1 MDLKD
6 IPFIG
11 VSDVLIKFLSL
22 ETF

>member
-11 VSDVLIKFLSL
+11 DSEVLIKFLCLGS
-22 ETF
+22 F